1 MRGDWR
7 GLQPHEPLLLGP
19 NEAAVLGG
27 GRLAAVFCL
36 LVLLDPAPP
45 LGQLEPPRPR
55 RHPRHRRGWRM
66 AVIGDEVPAGGV
78 LGFRR
83 GGDVALGKTRREA
96 SEWKGIC

>member
-1 MRGDWR
+1 
-7 GLQPHEPLLLGP
+7 
-19 NEAAVLGG
+19 
-27 GRLAAVFCL
+27 
-36 LVLLDPAPP
+36 
-45 LGQLEPPRPR
+45 
-55 RHPRHRRGWRM
+55 M